1 MGCQSALLAR
11 GIDLDG
17 RLLGPFHTP
26 PTMRPFHLP
35 RCARLALA
43 AVISFLAL
51 FSATPCAAQEFE
63 GKTITSIAIQYRG
76 ARTVDEARLRNFMSV
91 KPGQAYSAEALDK
104 DIRSLYESGLVDDVR
119 FLAEADAAGVKL
131 IAEVATR
138 PPLDAI
144 GFLGSTAFKD
154 EKLARESGLTAGS
167 SLSDAEILTARRKIE
182 AFYQAEGFP
191 DVVVSHRLQP
201 GEGGGA
207 ALIFVIEEGGKNLV
221 RNINFEGN
229 TVFSDKTLRKEMKT
243 EEKGIFSFVTK
254 SGRFEAGQLD
264 EDLEAVLDYYR
275 NKGYLRVSSPGVLR
289 TPVGDGR
296 VDLTISL
303 NEGEKYTVA
312 GIGLGTMSVFRPE
325 EIMPSLTLVAGDAYS
340 AAKMREDITTIRSF
354 YGSRGYADAQV
365 LPDISNAG
373 PTSVNIVYRITEG
386 SRYRVGLVNIEG
398 NTKTQPKVIRREVPL
413 NPGDYFNSV
422 ELPTTKKRLENMNY
436 FSDVQVSATPS
447 SRAGYRDLN
456 VLVEEKRTGSISFG
470 LGFSSIDNIVG
481 YINLEQTNFDIR
493 NPWSFTG
500 AGQRF
505 AASVRAGSETQN
517 FEVSLTEPWFLGQRL
532 ALGGRL
538 FYQSAQYFSDVFD
551 QTNMG
556 GAVFLRKAVG
566 RYAYIRG
573 EYTLENIEVNL
584 EPIAQA
590 PSEFAQDGGEFIRS
604 SLGVNYVY
612 DSRDSNIL
620 PRKGHKIDAGVKMS
634 GGILGGDVDT
644 YTLSLSGTKHWEMW
658 GDTILTLTGE
668 ATTVDAINGRVP
680 VFERQFLGGARTLR
694 GFEFRDVGPR
704 DATTG
709 EVLGG
714 QSMAF
719 ASVEYTVPIV
729 ERVRAAAFYDLGMVN
744 AAAWDFGV
752 SDYYSDAGLGL
763 RLNLP
768 FGPLALD
775 YAIPIESPDPLADK
789 GGQFNFYLNYQF

>member
-1 MGCQSALLAR
+1 
-11 GIDLDG
+11 
-17 RLLGPFHTP
+17 
-26 PTMRPFHLP
+26 MRSFHLP
-35 RCARLALA
+35 RCARLAIV
-43 AVISFLAL
+43 AVLSLVAIVSGGH
-51 FSATPCAAQEFE
+51 CGAQEFE
-63 GKTITSIAIQYRG
+63 GKAITSVAIQYRG
-76 ARTVDEARLRNFMSV
+76 TRTVDEARLRNFMSV

-119 FLAEADAAGVKL
+119 FLAEASGAGVKV
-131 IAEVATR
+131 IAEVTTR
-138 PPLDAI
+138 PALEAI
-144 GFLGSTAFKD
+144 GFLGNSAFGDK
-154 EKLARESGLTAGS
+154 KLARESGLTAGS
-167 SLSDAEILTARRKIE
+167 SLSDAEILSARRKLETFYE
-182 AFYQAEGFP
+182 AGGFP
-191 DVVVSHRLQP
+191 DVTVSHRLQP
-201 GEGGGA
+201 GQGGGA

-243 EEKGIFSFVTK
+243 EEKGIFSFLTK
-254 SGRFEAGQLD
+254 SGRFEAEQLD
-264 EDLEAVLDYYR
+264 DDLEAVLDYYR
-275 NKGYLRVSSPGVLR
+275 NQGYLRVSSPGILR

-296 VDLTISL
+296 VDLTVAL
-303 NEGEKYTVA
+303 AEGEKYTVA
-312 GIGLGTMSVFRPE
+312 GVGLGAMTVFRPE
-325 EIMPSLTLVAGDAYS
+325 EIMPSLTLVGGDAYS
-340 AAKMREDITTIRSF
+340 ALKMREDITTIRSF

-373 PTSVNIVYRITEG
+373 PNSVNIVYRITEG

-398 NTKTQPKVIRREVPL
+398 NTKTQPRVIRREVPL

-422 ELPTTKKRLENMNY
+422 EMPATKKRLENMNY

-447 SRAGYRDLN
+447 SSPGYRDLN
-456 VLVEEKRTGSISFG
+456 VLVEEKRTGSVSFG
-470 LGFSSIDNIVG
+470 VGFSSIDNIVG

-505 AASVRAGSETQN
+505 AASVRAGAETQN

-532 ALGGRL
+532 ALGGRA
-538 FYQSAQYFSDVFD
+538 FYQSAQYLSDVYD
-551 QTNMG
+551 QSNMG

-573 EYTLENIEVNL
+573 EYTLENIEIEL
-584 EPIAQA
+584 EPSVVA
-590 PSEFAQDGGEFIRS
+590 PSEFIADEGDFIRS
-604 SLGVNYVY
+604 SLGLNYVF

-620 PRKGHKIDAGVKMS
+620 PRKGHKIDLGVKLS
-634 GGILGGDVDT
+634 GGVLGGDVDT
-644 YTLSLSGTKHWEMW
+644 YSMSVSGAKHWEMW
-658 GDTILTLTGE
+658 GDTILTITGE
-668 ATTVDAINGRVP
+668 AATVDAINGRVP

-704 DATTG
+704 DATTD

-714 QSMAF
+714 QSMAYG
-719 ASVEYTVPIV
+719 SIEYTIPVV

-744 AAAWDFGV
+744 KEAWDFGV

-775 YAIPIESPDPLADK
+775 YAIPLESPDPLADN